1 MWTRILSVA
10 AAATL
15 ALGVALAAQT
25 PPPQGTP
32 ADAEGY
38 AWDGACKDCHADI
51 HDAWSKT
58 KHARSIDRLN
68 SEQRQGGE
76 CIGCHVTGPKMPLRN
91 DAGDMIN
98 ANIQCESCHGPGKA
112 HAEAATAGNP
122 IPAGVVRKPGETLC
136 KTCHNEKSPH
146 YRGFYFQ
153 ALVNLV
159 HKH

>member
-1 MWTRILSVA
+1 MWTRILMVA
-10 AAATL
+10 AAASL
-15 ALGVALAAQT
+15 ALGGAMAAQAPQD
-25 PPPQGTP
+25 PP
-32 ADAEGY
+32 AEAQGY
-38 AWDGACKDCHADI
+38 AWDGACKDCHSAI

-58 KHARSIDRLN
+58 KHARSIDRLD
-68 SEQRQGGE
+68 STQRQGGE
-76 CIGCHVTGPKMPLRN
+76 CIGCHVTGPKGPIR
-91 DAGDMIN
+91 DEAGDMVN

-112 HAEAATAGNP
+112 HAEAAAAGNP
-122 IPAGVVRKPGETLC
+122 IPAGMTRKPPESLC